1 MTVGPLARFCGHPGG
16 LIQLG
21 TCDGGEWKAA
31 TILEHEYRQEGWCTD
46 FGEKFCAY
54 HMSILCLCTITI
66 CTLYYILPHACVY
79 V

>member
-1 MTVGPLARFCGHPGG
+1 MTGQLARFCGHPGG

-31 TILEHEYRQEGWCTD
+31 TILEQEYRQEDWCAD

-54 HMSILCLCTITI
+54 HTSILCLCTYA
-66 CTLYYILPHACVY
+66 CTMY
-79 V
+79 